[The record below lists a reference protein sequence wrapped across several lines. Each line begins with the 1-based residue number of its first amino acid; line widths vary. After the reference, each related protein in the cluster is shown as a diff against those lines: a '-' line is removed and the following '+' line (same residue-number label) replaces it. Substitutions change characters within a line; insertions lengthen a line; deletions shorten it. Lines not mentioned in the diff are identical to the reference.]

1 MANIGRAYGRI
12 IPPENDDDGGGFIAL
27 AIERERERDIGR
39 QMSIV
44 VVVCLRVD
52 LAREA

>member
-27 AIERERERDIGR
+27 AIERERERDRPADVHRGVYAWI
-39 QMSIV
+39 
-44 VVVCLRVD
+44 LREK
-52 LAREA
+52 RS

>member
-12 IPPENDDDGGGFIAL
+12 ILPENDDDGGGFIAL
-27 AIERERERDIGR
+27 AIEREREIGR